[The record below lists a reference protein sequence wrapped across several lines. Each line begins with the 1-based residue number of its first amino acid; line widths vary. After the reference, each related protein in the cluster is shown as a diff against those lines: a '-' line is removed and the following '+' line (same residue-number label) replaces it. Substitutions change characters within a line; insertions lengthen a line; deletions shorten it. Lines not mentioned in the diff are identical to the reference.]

1 MELLEYYEATDD
13 ETLFLGK
20 IELIVAEAISA
31 QESPFS
37 CLDTHCTNFSS
48 NILKKLTN
56 LLVFIIGHSLTYLM
70 PPTEIFGLCLKWT
83 LDRYKITNQSIHNLA
98 DQYIGA
104 LNPYTQDR
112 LAQIS

>member
-1 MELLEYYEATDD
+1 MQLLEYYEANDD

-20 IELIVAEAISA
+20 IELIVAETISA

-37 CLDTHCTNFSS
+37 CLDAHHSTFSS
-48 NILKKLTN
+48 NLRTKLTN

-83 LDRYKITNQSIHNLA
+83 LDRYQITNHSIHHLA
-98 DQYIGA
+98 EQFIDP
-104 LNPYTQDR
+104 LNPSTQDKVV
-112 LAQIS
+112 